1 MIFQVKE
8 PSIMRMLNLKIVA
21 AEIMRTLVGSIG
33 LVMVAPITA
42 LVGGV
47 ILSGMIV
54 LKSQATPSGQE
65 NEFCHDPII
74 RQISEDR

>member
-1 MIFQVKE
+1 
-8 PSIMRMLNLKIVA
+8 
-21 AEIMRTLVGSIG
+21 
-33 LVMVAPITA
+33 MVAPITA